1 VPTRSCPVLRLVSG
15 YTERRRRKKER
26 KRETERDGEIPGER
40 ERREKK
46 NENKNQNRD
55 GPLLKLPIESLS
67 ATTNNPWPGIS
78 THNLVALSSSTLLC
92 SPAHYGTS
100 SSNSLAFP
108 AVLSFILIIILP
120 NN

>member
-1 VPTRSCPVLRLVSG
+1 LSQVTQREG
-15 YTERRRRKKER
+15 DERQRER
-26 KRETERDGEIPGER
+26 ERERDGEIPGER

-108 AVLSFILIIILP
+108 AVLSLILIIILP

>member
-1 VPTRSCPVLRLVSG
+1 LSQVTQREG
-15 YTERRRRKKER
+15 DERQRER
-26 KRETERDGEIPGER
+26 ERERDGEIPGER